1 MILLKMYL
9 IFYDTFAGIM
19 IKIKI
24 IYLYKYFFKEK
35 SVQVPIL
42 QKYCIYTN
50 MDVVCHVSV
59 FMA

>member
-1 MILLKMYL
+1 MYL